1 MIFQFVYGV
10 KDLTVRV
17 YGYPSGSV
25 TIDGTTHNLNASGY
39 KDVTLK
45 KGNHTFVDGHVGTNS
60 KTLDISNDCTVV
72 VGLLV
77 GTISQFASNAVHTTA
92 GATAYGSSSVTKSI
106 PAGNIA
112 PVSYAK
118 VTGQV
123 RARQTVSGTN
133 YGPGC
138 SATGSISV
146 DGTAIDS
153 STSSSL
159 AYASFSTERYTGWA
173 AISGTKAITE
183 KTSGTVTATMST
195 SVTTTS
201 NSLTTYSYAD
211 GSASEIYVY

>member
-1 MIFQFVYGV
+1 MIFQFPYGL
-10 KDLTVRV
+10 KDCSVRV
-17 YGYPSGSV
+17 YGYPGGTVS
-25 TIDGTTHNLNASGY
+25 IDGTSHTMNSNGY

-45 KGNHTFVDGHVGTNS
+45 MGGHTFVDGHVGGNT

-77 GTISQFASNAVHTTA
+77 GAISQFASNAVHTTA
-92 GATAYGSSSVTKSI
+92 GATAYGSSSVSKSI

-112 PVSYAK
+112 SISHAK

-146 DGTAIDS
+146 DGTSIDS

-159 AYASFSTERYTGWA
+159 AYASFSTERHTNWA
-173 AISGTKAITE
+173 GISGAKNITE
-183 KTSGTVTATMST
+183 KTSGTITATMDT

-201 NSLTTYSYAD
+201 NSLNTYSYAD